1 MGVFGHFGGFS
12 AFWGS
17 SVIPFQGDL
26 CRIWGYPP
34 KPYIPPYTRYTPH
47 FVPKIRKIRNFILSR
62 LGELL
67 NTLQNVHPRGAPGPP
82 RGGPPG
88 GSPPPPAGIP
98 SRGVGGWLG
107 IPAYSPSVFPQ
118 PLFPRDV
125 RGGLFRT
132 QTSLSTRFDQRQV
145 LTHTLTR
152 DWVPS
157 SSQSLRPRHLG
168 RSRGLSHFAP
178 TGWGI
183 SSLAGA
189 FPSGGF
195 SPSVYPHQWFPPAF
209 GFTLHGGW

>member
-1 MGVFGHFGGFS
+1 MGGFRAPRGS
-12 AFWGS
+12 FLIPFLRDFRRFWGVPPS
-17 SVIPFQGDL
+17 PIYTPLYPV
-26 CRIWGYPP
+26 YPP
-34 KPYIPPYTRYTPH
+34 FCPKNRKNPKFH
-47 FVPKIRKIRNFILSR
+47 FVPTGRVIKYPRKCTPP
-62 LGELL
+62 G
-67 NTLQNVHPRGAPGPP
+67 GPGPP
-82 RGGPPG
+82 PGGPPG
-88 GSPPPPAGIP
+88 GSPRPRSVYPP
-98 SRGVGGWLG
+98 GGLVDGWG
-107 IPAYSPSVFPQ
+107 YPYTPTVVFPQ

-125 RGGLFRT
+125 RCGLFRT

-157 SSQSLRPRHLG
+157 SYQSLRPRHLG

-195 SPSVYPHQWFPPAF
+195 SPSVYPREWFSPAF
-209 GFTLHGGW
+209 GFTLSGVGRVPSP